1 MHLIETERKYFET
14 ENVQLKMNREV
25 TKRKKNWIRI
35 ELKSTV
41 LHNTYFMYST

>member
-25 TKRKKNWIRI
+25 TKRKKN
-35 ELKSTV
+35 
-41 LHNTYFMYST
+41 